1 MAYNKILFIFHVVCM
16 FCFSSCSSYPEE
28 VEKALSVLGNN
39 RAELVRVLEHYRSND
54 RLKFKAA
61 CFLISNMP
69 YHKSGYNIEL
79 PKSYFTYFKMVD
91 SMGTL
96 IPDANHNDSLTKV
109 LGQQYASL
117 AFPHDKVNT
126 LDDIQ
131 RFTAE
136 FLIEN
141 IDDAFYEWQHSPLL
155 KSISF
160 DDFKEWI
167 LPYRTVDEDFV
178 GNKPMLRSIIYDKLF
193 TGNAGTIYEVIE
205 NYKKYVRWQKEMNR
219 QVISDKHIGPFDLF
233 IPAFKMD
240 CSNLAVYT
248 CNYFRACGIPTVYE
262 FTPQWPDKDSRH
274 YWCASPDSTDVLQP
288 YTPPYNNLLEDWPLD
303 LKYVG
308 KVYQRTFAAM
318 KDSPYF
324 LKNEDEM
331 LPSVFD
337 VPTIKDVTDRYH
349 QCTEITIPMHVNTSN
364 RLAYLSFS
372 ILRKNCLLWHGVKLV
387 VGNIA
392 LLLRRFH
399 LICFFSILYSRRWTN
414 CSFRK
419 AIYIA

>member
-274 YWCASPDSTDVLQP
+274 YWCASPDSIDVLQP

-364 RLAYLSFS
+364 SL
-372 ILRKNCLLWHGVKLV
+372 
-387 VGNIA
+387 
-392 LLLRRFH
+392 
-399 LICFFSILYSRRWTN
+399 
-414 CSFRK
+414 
-419 AIYIA
+419 

>member
-1 MAYNKILFIFHVVCM
+1 M
-16 FCFSSCSSYPEE
+16 
-28 VEKALSVLGNN
+28 
-39 RAELVRVLEHYRSND
+39 
-54 RLKFKAA
+54 
-61 CFLISNMP
+61 
-69 YHKSGYNIEL
+69 
-79 PKSYFTYFKMVD
+79 
-91 SMGTL
+91 
-96 IPDANHNDSLTKV
+96 TKV

-248 CNYFRACGIPTVYE
+248 CNYFRACG
-262 FTPQWPDKDSRH
+262 
-274 YWCASPDSTDVLQP
+274 LP
-288 YTPPYNNLLEDWPLD
+288 YTSSHHNGPIRIAGITGVHLQTLPMYSNRILL
-303 LKYVG
+303 
-308 KVYQRTFAAM
+308 
-318 KDSPYF
+318 
-324 LKNEDEM
+324 
-331 LPSVFD
+331 
-337 VPTIKDVTDRYH
+337 PTI
-349 QCTEITIPMHVNTSN
+349 
-364 RLAYLSFS
+364 
-372 ILRKNCLLWHGVKLV
+372 
-387 VGNIA
+387 
-392 LLLRRFH
+392 
-399 LICFFSILYSRRWTN
+399 ICWKIGL
-414 CSFRK
+414 
-419 AIYIA
+419 